1 MHKSNQIIKSTRT
14 AKILHKGRL
23 INVNLERVRSNTL
36 QTIAD
41 EQFKSNHLLES
52 AYFPCTKKI
61 GYDAF
66 KDCILLKSITCSK
79 LKSLGTQAFQGCIAL
94 KKTHFPNLLTI
105 EQATFS
111 HCTSLQSASYE
122 SVISLKD
129 QAFKECTALTRALFP
144 EAIAIGASA
153 FKGCLK
159 LTTLRFPK
167 VKSISTEA
175 FSTCMK
181 LKTAHFPQVIE
192 VGTHAFEF
200 CFKLNV
206 ANFPRAKTLRTRA
219 FKDCRNMYI
228 GYFPQADT
236 IETNAFE
243 DCTELKYIVLPN
255 TISQEERMRIGLD
268 QRTVIIPSEYF
279 EPSYLKY
286 HDPNFF
292 TRIFSQGLPIASALL
307 SIARADLYSSKTLY
321 QELKKTCPYQH
332 QKIHHL
338 IELLHT
344 QSRHVPVNRH
354 AHRPNE
360 NCPTKDQPKNDHLSG
375 NNVLKNDTTPN
386 DEKIKRKPNSVLAI
400 EALSIF
406 SKYYDLLTPKD
417 YRRTQAPFDLCANHQ
432 KQSHFHQL
440 KMHLFN
446 LTGITQRDIDD
457 FKKRDEDK
465 LSQQVQLALKGI

>member
-1 MHKSNQIIKSTRT
+1 MRDS
-14 AKILHKGRL
+14 
-23 INVNLERVRSNTL
+23 
-36 QTIAD
+36 
-41 EQFKSNHLLES
+41 EQFKISKRAATIIHERQRIKVELETIRSATATTITKEEFKGHYFLES
-52 AYFPCTKKI
+52 AYFSNALKI
-61 GYDAF
+61 GSDAF

-94 KKTHFPNLLTI
+94 KKTHFPNLHII

-122 SVISLKD
+122 NVTSLKD
-129 QAFKECTALTRALFP
+129 QAFKECTALTKALFP
-144 EAIAIGASA
+144 EVKAIGASA

-159 LTTLRFPK
+159 LTTLRFSK
-167 VKSISTEA
+167 VKSISTNA
-175 FSTCMK
+175 FSTCMQ

-200 CFKLNV
+200 CIKLHL
-206 ANFPRAKTLRTRA
+206 ANFPRAKALRKGA
-219 FKDCRNMYI
+219 FKDCRNMHI

-236 IETNAFE
+236 IESNAFE
-243 DCTELKYIVLPN
+243 TCTELKYIVLPN
-255 TISQEERMRIGLD
+255 TISEDERIRIGLD

-286 HDPNFF
+286 HDPDFL
-292 TRIFSQGLPIASALL
+292 TRIFSQGGPIANALL
-307 SIARADLYSSKTLY
+307 SIAHADLYSSETLY
-321 QELKKTCPYQH
+321 QQLKKTSSYQH
-332 QKIHHL
+332 QKIHDL

-344 QSRHVPVNRH
+344 QARHAPVNRH
-354 AHRPNE
+354 AHRSNE
-360 NCPTKDQPKNDHLSG
+360 DRPTKDQLKNGQMSG
-375 NNVLKNDTTPN
+375 DNALKNDTTPN
-386 DEKIKRKPNSVLAI
+386 EEKIERKHNSVLAI

-406 SKYYDLLTPKD
+406 SKHYSSLTPKD
-417 YRRTQAPFDLCANHQ
+417 YRRNQAPFDFCANDQ
-432 KQSHFHQL
+432 KQSDFYQL